1 MRRSGLALLCALLLS
16 LLAGCLNSEDK
27 KPLPEHVA
35 GTTPTTK
42 TATTT
47 TTAQTTAGDP
57 VAGKQVFMSAGCT
70 SCHTLSDAGAK
81 GTVGPNL
88 DEAKPSS
95 ELVVERVTNGKGVM
109 PSFKD
114 QLSEKQIQDV
124 AAYVAKATSG

>member
-1 MRRSGLALLCALLLS
+1 MRRSGPALLCALFLC
-16 LLAGCLNSEDK
+16 LLAGCINSEDK
-27 KPLPEHVA
+27 KPLPENVA

-47 TTAQTTAGDP
+47 TTAPTTAGDP

-70 SCHTLSDAGAK
+70 SCHTLADAGAK

-95 ELVVERVTNGKGVM
+95 ELVVERVTNGKAVM